1 MPSNSTKEEPIL
13 EIYNNTCNQY
23 KVIIEYSESYK
34 TEHNVGLKGFGVNAT
49 TKIINNVKPP
59 GFVILPNESR
69 KENLGQFKNFLFSW
83 KRFEEG
89 AWIDLDENQPVKE
102 CKYIV
107 INGPDK
113 IEYLQVVLF
122 LLYF

>member
-1 MPSNSTKEEPIL
+1 MSINFRKIVKIKAGTDL
-13 EIYNNTCNQY
+13 
-23 KVIIEYSESYK
+23 IE
-34 TEHNVGLKGFGVNAT
+34 NIQGPQA
-49 TKIINNVKPP
+49 I
-59 GFVILPNESR
+59 VILPNSSR
-69 KENLGQFKNFLFSW
+69 SIDLKDDDDFLFSW